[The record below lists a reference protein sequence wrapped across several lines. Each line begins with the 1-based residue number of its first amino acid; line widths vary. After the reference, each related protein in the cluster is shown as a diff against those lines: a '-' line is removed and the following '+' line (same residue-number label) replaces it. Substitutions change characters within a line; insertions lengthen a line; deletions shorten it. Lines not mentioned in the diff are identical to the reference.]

1 MNRTV
6 AERALAW
13 TSIVSGALLW
23 ILESL
28 HGVLY
33 GGTPQSLIIDFIAA
47 SLLLYAGIQ
56 SLRQGAEGAAGL
68 LFGAWAYAFCDAYRA
83 IWWRA
88 EVYYGSRQVD
98 MTEPYAV
105 FAMLSAAGLLT
116 IACFATSFVL
126 AHPRPGR
133 VS

>member
-6 AERALAW
+6 AERVLAW

-56 SLRQGAEGAAGL
+56 SLRRGVEGAAGL
-68 LFGAWAYAFCDAYRA
+68 LF
-83 IWWRA
+83 
-88 EVYYGSRQVD
+88 
-98 MTEPYAV
+98 
-105 FAMLSAAGLLT
+105 
-116 IACFATSFVL
+116 
-126 AHPRPGR
+126 
-133 VS
+133 